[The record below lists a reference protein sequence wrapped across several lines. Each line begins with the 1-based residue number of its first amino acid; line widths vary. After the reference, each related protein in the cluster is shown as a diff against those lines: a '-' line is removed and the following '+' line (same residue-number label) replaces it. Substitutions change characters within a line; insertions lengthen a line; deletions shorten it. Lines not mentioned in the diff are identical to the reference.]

1 MCAVTDA
8 CDTGR
13 SQIMSRIMC
22 MRNVSVRGDHLRL
35 GKHSLSRTDMMANP
49 TCACTSF
56 ESKKPNSSSR
66 LSRPLQPPENHL
78 QGMAMVSTG
87 HDTKHIK
94 CTPSFER
101 MVGCYATFEA
111 DEAGPPGACSVVSI
125 PGLSGL
131 TYHDIIIQ
139 QR

>member
-1 MCAVTDA
+1 MV
-8 CDTGR
+8 
-13 SQIMSRIMC
+13 
-22 MRNVSVRGDHLRL
+22 
-35 GKHSLSRTDMMANP
+35 ANP

-56 ESKKPNSSSR
+56 ESKKPELQFEA
-66 LSRPLQPPENHL
+66 LSTPSTTRDAENHL

-125 PGLSGL
+125 PGL
-131 TYHDIIIQ
+131 
-139 QR
+139 